1 MPDLTNLGAH
11 SPAEETERLDAVE
24 CVYAGKSE
32 TPHFGDWIRGN
43 WAGETNPHRDG
54 MYVKTVRRDGR
65 CNPGIWY
72 QLTDGKGATW
82 EYLAKETTFLRRG
95 GHAEIERLE
104 KETARLRLALS
115 KIARWYGEFPK
126 VVDPEGKK
134 CSYAAAYGSNGER
147 DYMRMVAQDALSPAT
162 TERADK

>member
-11 SPAEETERLDAVE
+11 SPAEEAERLDAVE
-24 CVYAGKSE
+24 RVYAGKSE
-32 TPHFGDWIRGN
+32 TPRCDALFREHYG
-43 WAGETNPHRDG
+43 RDG
-54 MYVKTVRRDGR
+54 APTELDDLYT
-65 CNPGIWY
+65 
-72 QLTDGKGATW
+72 
-82 EYLAKETTFLRRG
+82 LAR
-95 GHAEIERLE
+95 ALE

-147 DYMRMVAQDALSPAT
+147 DYMRMVAQDALSPAPT
-162 TERADK
+162 KRADK